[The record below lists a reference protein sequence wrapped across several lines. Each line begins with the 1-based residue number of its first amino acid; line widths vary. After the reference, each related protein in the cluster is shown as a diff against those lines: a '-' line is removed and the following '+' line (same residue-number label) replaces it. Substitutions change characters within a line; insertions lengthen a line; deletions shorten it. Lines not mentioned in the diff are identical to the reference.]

1 MQCTIATIC
10 LSFFP
15 TVETKRRCRSV
26 DIIFKAVTDVLTP
39 GEGGAVGTDRWM
51 DVSKSDDSHGERAF
65 PSTGSKK
72 EAVIELLVD
81 CCLVTAGDGRREGQE
96 RERQLLPAPILI
108 PFFEEKSLFKHN
120 HRKIFS
126 SS

>member
-1 MQCTIATIC
+1 
-10 LSFFP
+10 
-15 TVETKRRCRSV
+15 
-26 DIIFKAVTDVLTP
+26 
-39 GEGGAVGTDRWM
+39 M

-81 CCLVTAGDGRREGQE
+81 CCLVTAGDGREGQE

-108 PFFEEKSLFKHN
+108 PFFVENAKPDERIADSLSAVQVLCRLLRQLRSLRQSKPLQFIVQIASRN
-120 HRKIFS
+120 
-126 SS
+126 